1 MPAVLADL
9 SIEARWI
16 VPMTAP
22 GRVLEHHTLVVR
34 DGRILDLLPTA
45 DAAHYAATV
54 AVQRPRHLLMP
65 GMINSATYAAKSL
78 FRGLP
83 PDQAAALERRF
94 AAPELVR
101 DGVLLGLAE
110 MLRAGVT
117 CFGDRYDFPDVTAR
131 IACEQGMRALIGL
144 PVAKTPS
151 LWAQSAAECLTLGLR
166 VRDEYK
172 GHPLISTAFAPQPEY
187 GMSDATFARVAT
199 LADEL
204 DAGIVIDLHASE
216 NGIAQS
222 VAVHGMRPIERLWKL
237 GLLTPALRAVHM
249 NHASAAD
256 VDLARRTGIAISLS
270 SEACLESE
278 RRLPPAPSFLGSTIR
293 VSVASAGRACGTHDV
308 WAEMRLLAASSG
320 SAWDALAAA
329 TCGGAAA
336 CGIEDL
342 GTLASGKWADL
353 SCLDLGGP
361 ATLPLND
368 PVTQLVFCG
377 GRDMVS
383 DVWVAGRQLVSER
396 ELIRLDW
403 AAAAERAGAWARRL
417 KP

>member
-45 DAAHYAATV
+45 EAARYAATV

-65 GMINSATYAAKSL
+65 GMINAATYAARSL

-83 PDQAAALERRF
+83 ADQAAALERRF
-94 AAPELVR
+94 AGPELVR
-101 DGVLLGLAE
+101 DGVLATLAE

-117 CFGDRYDFPDVTAR
+117 CFGDRYDFPDETAR
-131 IACEQGMRALIGL
+131 VACEQGMRAVIGL
-144 PVAKTPS
+144 PVAETPGP
-151 LWAQSAAECLTLGLR
+151 WAQSPAECVTLGLR

-172 GHPLISTAFAPQPEY
+172 GHPLISTAFAPHALA
-187 GMSDATFARVAT
+187 GISDATLARVAT

-204 DAGIVIDLHASE
+204 DAGIVIDLHAAE
-216 NGIAQS
+216 HEIAHS

-256 VDLARRTGIAISLS
+256 IELAERTGIAISLS
-270 SEACLESE
+270 SQACLERE
-278 RRLPPAPSFLGSTIR
+278 RRLPPVPALLGSAIR
-293 VSVASAGRACGTHDV
+293 LSVASAGRACGSQDA
-308 WAEMRLLAASSG
+308 WAEMRLLALSSG

-336 CGIEDL
+336 CGLEDL
-342 GTLASGKWADL
+342 G
-353 SCLDLGGP
+353 
-361 ATLPLND
+361 
-368 PVTQLVFCG
+368 
-377 GRDMVS
+377 
-383 DVWVAGRQLVSER
+383 
-396 ELIRLDW
+396 
-403 AAAAERAGAWARRL
+403 
-417 KP
+417 

>member
-45 DAAHYAATV
+45 EAARYAATV

-65 GMINSATYAAKSL
+65 GMINTATHAAKSL

-83 PDQAAALERRF
+83 RDDAAALERRL
-94 AAPELVR
+94 AGPEFVR
-101 DGVLLGLAE
+101 DAVLAAVAE

-117 CFGDRYDFPDVTAR
+117 CFGDRYDFPDATAR
-131 IACEQGMRALIGL
+131 VACEQGMRALIGL
-144 PVAKTPS
+144 PVAETPS
-151 LWAQSAAECLTLGLR
+151 PWAQSPAECLTLGLR

-172 GHPLISTAFAPQPEY
+172 GHPLISTAFAPHAP
-187 GMSDATFARVAT
+187 GRMSDATFARLAT

-204 DAGIVIDLHASE
+204 DAGIVIDLHASQSD
-216 NGIAQS
+216 IAQS

-256 VDLARRTGIAISLS
+256 IGLAERTGIAVSLS
-270 SEACLESE
+270 SQACLEHE
-278 RRLPPAPSFLGSTIR
+278 RRLPPAASFVGSAIR
-293 VSVASAGRACGTHDV
+293 VGLCSDGRACGTQDV
-308 WAEMRLLAASSG
+308 WAEMRLLAAAAG

-329 TCGGAAA
+329 TCAGAAA
-336 CGIEDL
+336 GGMEDL

-353 SCLDLGGP
+353 CCLELCGP
-361 ATLPLND
+361 AVQPLND

-383 DVWVAGRQLVSER
+383 DVWVAGRRLLSEG
-396 ELIRLDW
+396 ELTRLDW
-403 AAAAERAGAWARRL
+403 AAAAERVGAWVRRV